1 MNEQPKK
8 VYTQED
14 NIKSIFFQNRDILKA
29 LDEIKQKL
37 GIKQPQTDDF
47 DGSTF

>member
-8 VYTQED
+8 VYTLED

-37 GIKQPQTDDF
+37 GIKQPAADDF